1 MRALPHILVKTSTIA
16 LAAVALTGTAFG
28 HASPPPVVPEL
39 DPSALTGAITLLV
52 GGLMIL
58 VDKRRSR

>member
-1 MRALPHILVKTSTIA
+1 MRAYSHLFVRTGMIA
-16 LAAVALTGTAFG
+16 LAAIACSGTAFG

-39 DPSALTGAITLLV
+39 DPSALMGAVALLV

-58 VDKRRSR
+58 VDKRRAR